1 MNCKN
6 MKIRT
11 KKGTKYIYCS
21 LLKKEI
27 TYDMCN
33 HCENKE
39 YKKQKSI
46 IFSKNN
52 ANWEKKS
59 PKMCKKSSK
68 ITKLERNRK
77 SVFTNDLTK
86 SIMCGKPKHNL
97 HEIFMG
103 RNRQNSMKY
112 GFVIPVCIEHHRICH
127 NNSQIQEFWHEK
139 GQLYFEKNIGSR
151 EEFISIFGINYLK
164 EKS

>member
-27 TYDMCN
+27 TYDICN

-39 YKKQKSI
+39 YKKQKCTVKPKTLC
-46 IFSKNN
+46 KNQFPV
-52 ANWEKKS
+52 KGKTI
-59 PKMCKKSSK
+59 KRSSK

-77 SVFTNDLTK
+77 SVFTTDLTK
-86 SIMCGKPKHNL
+86 CIICGKSKDNL

-103 RNRQNSMKY
+103 KNRQNSMKY
-112 GFVIPVCIEHHRICH
+112 GFIIPVCIEHHRICH
-127 NNSQIQEFWHEK
+127 NNSQIQEFWHKE

-151 EEFISIFGINYLK
+151 EEFISIFGMNYL
-164 EKS
+164 